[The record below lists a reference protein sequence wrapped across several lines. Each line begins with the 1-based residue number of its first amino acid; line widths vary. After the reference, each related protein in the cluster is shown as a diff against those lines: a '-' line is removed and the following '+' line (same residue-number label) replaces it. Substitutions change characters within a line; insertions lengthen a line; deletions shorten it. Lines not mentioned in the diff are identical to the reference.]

1 MADRVLIAGCGYV
14 GSRLAELLV
23 EDGVSVWG
31 LKRDPSTLPA
41 GVTPVAGDVTRP
53 STLEGLPDDVDA
65 VVYAVAP
72 SSYGEAGYRAA
83 YVDGLRNVLDAAG
96 AGGAA
101 GSGPSSPRVILVSS
115 TGVYGQ
121 SDGQWVDEDTPEEP
135 ADGTAEAILEGEA
148 LARERGAPGIVLR
161 LGGIYGPGR
170 TWTVGRVLTG
180 DAPCMGPELYGNRI
194 HREDAAGALRH
205 LLTLDDP
212 APVYNGVDGE
222 GAPLREVYGWVAA
235 RAGVADP
242 CHGADHGDVRTE
254 GRRGTNKRCS
264 NQRLLDSGYTFTYPS
279 FRAGYA
285 ELIKAR

>member
-1 MADRVLIAGCGYV
+1 VAERVLIAGCGYV
-14 GSRLAELLV
+14 GSRLAERLL
-23 EDGVSVWG
+23 EDGVAVWG

-41 GVTPVAGDVTRP
+41 GVGAVAGDVTRA
-53 STLEGLPDDVDA
+53 STLDGIPDEVGA

-72 SSYGEAGYRAA
+72 TSSGEAGYRSA
-83 YVDGLRNVLDAAG
+83 YVDGLRNVLDAV
-96 AGGAA
+96 GG
-101 GSGPSSPRVILVSS
+101 SPRVVLVSS

-121 SDGQWVDEDTPEEP
+121 SDGQWVDEDTAEEP
-135 ADGTAEAILEGEA
+135 ADGTARAILEGEA

-205 LLTLDDP
+205 LLTLDHP
-212 APVYNGVDGE
+212 EPVYNGVDGE
-222 GAPLREVYGWVAA
+222 GAPLRDVYAWVAD
-235 RAGVADP
+235 RAGVPDP
-242 CHGADHGDVRTE
+242 CDGVDPDAVRTE

-264 NQRLLDSGYTFTYPS
+264 NQRLLDSGYTFVYPS
-279 FRAGYA
+279 YRAGYA
-285 ELIKAR
+285 ELIEAR